1 MKRRIVAVLL
11 ATALSLAP
19 VQKSQAL
26 PGLGNIVFDPQNYGQ
41 NLLVAAR
48 TLAMIDNQIRS
59 LQNEV
64 VMLRNMAR
72 HLEGLDFSSLA
83 RLDFAINQINL
94 MMSRA
99 EGIAFTVMAADA
111 EYAATY
117 PKIYA
122 DTVTNDDLVRAA
134 RRRWEHSV
142 DGWRHSMRV
151 QAQVSEGV
159 AADQEVMAAL
169 VERSQTAA
177 GSLQVGQAANQLMAL
192 GIQQTAKTQQ
202 LMAAQYRA
210 EAIESAR
217 QVAAEEE
224 ARARFKRFLGDGKAY
239 TPLR

>member
-1 MKRRIVAVLL
+1 MKRPLTAMLL
-11 ATALSLAP
+11 AAALTLAP
-19 VQKSQAL
+19 IQKSWAVI
-26 PGLGNIVFDPQNYGQ
+26 GLGDIVFDPRNYGQ
-41 NLLVAAR
+41 NLMTAAR

-72 HLEGLDFSSLA
+72 HLEGLDYSSLA
-83 RLDFAINQINL
+83 QLNFAIDQINL
-94 MMSRA
+94 MMRRA
-99 EGIAFTVMAADA
+99 EGIAFSVMAADA

-122 DTVTNDDLVRAA
+122 ASVTDDELVRDA

-142 DGWRHSMRV
+142 DGLRHSMRV
-151 QAQVSEGV
+151 QASVSEGV
-159 AADQEVMAAL
+159 AADQDVMTAL
-169 VERSQTAA
+169 VDRSQSAA
-177 GSLQVGQAANQLMAL
+177 GALQASQAGNQLLAL

-202 LMAAQYRA
+202 LMAAHYRA